1 MTSLNG
7 YSFNRRVIRRIAL
20 WRGPKLSREARR
32 IARRMLGEN
41 DPLLTWN
48 LELAIM
54 GIERRV
60 DRYQSLDE
68 FEPDTLINL
77 EN

>member
-1 MTSLNG
+1 
-7 YSFNRRVIRRIAL
+7 
-20 WRGPKLSREARR
+20 
-32 IARRMLGEN
+32 MLGEN